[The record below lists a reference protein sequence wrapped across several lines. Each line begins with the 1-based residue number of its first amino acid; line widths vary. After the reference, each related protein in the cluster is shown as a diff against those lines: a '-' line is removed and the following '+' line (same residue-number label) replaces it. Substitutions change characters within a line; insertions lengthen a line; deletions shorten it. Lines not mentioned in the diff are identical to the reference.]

1 MTEVT
6 RRQAIELVGAATVGV
21 GIGSAGAQTASAAS
35 TAATSGR
42 LTQSV
47 CQWCYRDIPLRDLFK
62 EVSDLGLTAVD
73 LLQPDEWAIAR
84 DYGLT
89 CSTGYADAGNI
100 TDGLNDPAN
109 HDAIVRGME
118 QNVPKAVAE
127 GVPQVIV
134 FFGNR
139 RGLTDA
145 EGIDNCVTVLERVAP
160 IAESENVTVVVELL
174 NSKVNHPDYHGDRT
188 PFGVEVIKRVGSSH
202 VKLLYDIYHMQ
213 IMEGD
218 VIRTIRD
225 NQEYIAH
232 YHTAGVP
239 GRHELDDNQELN
251 YPAICRAIIETGYQ
265 GYLAHEFIPTRDPM
279 TSLREAVELCAV

>member
-6 RRQAIELVGAATVGV
+6 RRQAIGFMGAATVGLR
-21 GIGSAGAQTASAAS
+21 AKTAVAS
-35 TAATSGR
+35 TSTTTGQY
-42 LTQSV
+42 TQSV
-47 CQWCYRDIPLRDLFK
+47 CQWCYRDIPLRDFFK
-62 EVSDLGLTAVD
+62 QVSDLGLTAVD
-73 LLQPDEWAIAR
+73 LLQPDEWAIAQEF
-84 DYGLT
+84 GLT
-89 CSTGYADAGNI
+89 CSLGYADAGNI
-100 TDGLNDPAN
+100 SDGLNDPAN
-109 HDAIVRGME
+109 HDGIVLGME
-118 QNVPKAVAE
+118 QNIPKAAAE

-139 RGLTDA
+139 RQLTDA
-145 EGIDNCVTVLERVAP
+145 EGIDNCVAALERIAP

-188 PFGVEVIKRVGSSH
+188 PFGVEVIKRVGSPR

-225 NQEYIAH
+225 NHQYISH

-239 GRHELDDNQELN
+239 GRHELDDKQELN
-251 YPAICRAIIETGYQ
+251 WPAICRATVETGYE
-265 GYLAHEFIPTRDPM
+265 GYLAHEFMPTRDPM
-279 TSLREAVELCAV
+279 TSLREAVELCTV

>member
-1 MTEVT
+1 MTDVT
-6 RRQAIELVGAATVGV
+6 RRQAIELVGAAAVGV
-21 GIGSAGAQTASAAS
+21 GVAELGIEPAAARTAQG
-35 TAATSGR
+35 GR

-47 CQWCYRDIPLRDLFK
+47 CQWCYRDIPLPDFFTK
-62 EVSDLGLTAVD
+62 VSNLGLSAVD

-84 DYGLT
+84 DHGLT
-89 CSTGYADAGNI
+89 CSTGYADAGRI
-100 TDGLNDPAN
+100 ADGLNDPAN
-109 HDAIVRGME
+109 HDMIVRGME
-118 QNVPKAVAE
+118 QNIPKAAAA

-139 RGLTDA
+139 RELTDA
-145 EGIDNCVTVLERVAP
+145 EGIDNCVAVLERVAP

-188 PFGVEVIKRVGSSH
+188 PFGVEVIARVDSPR

-213 IMEGD
+213 VMEGD

-225 NQEYIAH
+225 NHQHIAH

-239 GRHELDDNQELN
+239 GRHELDDTQELN
-251 YPAICRAIIETGYQ
+251 WPAICRAIVETGYQ
-265 GYLAHEFIPTRDPM
+265 GFLAHEFIPTRDPM
-279 TSLREAVELCAV
+279 TSLREAVELCDV